1 MPAVA
6 APPAPASTSAT
17 LPTGTGKPAA
27 AAPTKPAAVA
37 PATPAAPAKPADTR
51 GKSMFEDEDFKL
63 PPEVD
68 ADPADANRPA
78 GDAPLKSVD
87 DAPAGTDDPDK
98 APTGATTPDGL
109 PKPGDPAPEPR
120 TNRELKK
127 VYESNKKALK
137 LTESRVKELEARVA
151 ELDGVATTA
160 KADTGPLAEQLAA
173 AQKRID
179 DYEGRLR
186 LKAYEESDE
195 FKSKHLAPFKRSE
208 ARAFNDVRQLEYI
221 EGLDEETQ
229 QPRVRAATDADFIQI
244 YQLPTGKAYAEAKR
258 RFGDS
263 AQLVMSAYHDLHR
276 QQDDMRD
283 AIAEYRA
290 KGVEMETKT
299 QAQAAQEREASDR
312 MWRTAN
318 QDLQSRYFLD
328 LKLDADDPEMKELLT
343 KSYATVDKLFSGNG
357 TLTLAERVGLQA
369 SVRQRAALFGATR
382 RQLVTVQKE
391 LAEAKKTIEELRG
404 SAPGKPRPKSDSP
417 PVGEFKSIGEEMAG
431 YQMET

>member
-6 APPAPASTSAT
+6 APPAPASTSVPAST
-17 LPTGTGKPAA
+17 APKPAA
-27 AAPTKPAAVA
+27 AAPRPPAAA
-37 PATPAAPAKPADTR
+37 APAAPAAPVAPARPADTR

-68 ADPADANRPA
+68 ADPADLDKPA
-78 GDAPLKSVD
+78 GDAPPKKP
-87 DAPAGTDDPDK
+87 DAATDELPALDK
-98 APTGATTPDGL
+98 PETATTSD
-109 PKPGDPAPEPR
+109 KEPELR
-120 TNRELKK
+120 TNRELKRA
-127 VYESNKKALK
+127 YETNKKTLK

-221 EGLDEETQ
+221 EGIDEETQ
-229 QPRVRAATDADFIQI
+229 QPRVRQATDNDFCAL
-244 YQLPTGKAYAEAKR
+244 YALPTGKAYAEAKR

-263 AQLVMSAYHDLHR
+263 AQLVMSAYHELHR
-276 QQDDMRD
+276 MQDDMRD